1 MRQSATPSRIR
12 AAAPRTVRLGAPR
25 PRRFHRLAWTVVLAA
40 SVAGTAFAAAGI
52 LSPARAQ
59 TFVVVEIGES
69 RVGSVRVVQGKPQT
83 LQVSHGFADLV
94 VGHSHVA
101 RVTAGAER

>member
-12 AAAPRTVRLGAPR
+12 AAAPRMVRLGAPR

-40 SVAGTAFAAAGI
+40 SVAGTALVAAGI
-52 LSPARAQ
+52 LSPARAE
-59 TFVVVEIGES
+59 TSVVEIGES

>member
-40 SVAGTAFAAAGI
+40 CVAGTAFVAAGI

-59 TFVVVEIGES
+59 TSVVEIGES
-69 RVGSVRVVQGKPQT
+69 RVGSVRVVQGKSQT
-83 LQVSHGFADLV
+83 LQVNQSFVDLV
-94 VGHSHVA
+94 VGHSDVA
-101 RVTAGAER
+101 A